1 MAKTNETD
9 KDKILSQVL
18 LDIEKQFGK
27 GAIMKLGDDTHNEIA
42 VSPSG
47 SLTLDLA
54 LGVGRYPKGR
64 IIEIYGPESSGKTT
78 FALHAIAEIQKA
90 GGRAAF
96 IDAEHALDPVYA
108 KNLGVN
114 INELLL
120 SQPDTGEQAL
130 EICEA
135 LVRSEAINI
144 VVIDSVAALV
154 PQAEIEGEMGDSH
167 VGLQARLMSQALRKL
182 SGTINKT
189 NTIAIF
195 INQLREKV
203 GVMFGNPETTPGG
216 RALKFY
222 STIRMDVRRSE
233 QIKQGD
239 SVIGNKTTVKIV
251 KNKVAPP
258 FKTAV
263 VEIMYG
269 EGVSRVSEIIDLG
282 VEAGIIDKS
291 GAWYSY
297 NGEKLG
303 QGKETVKA
311 LLKENDKL
319 RDELE
324 QKVREHFNMA
334 IKKEK

>member
-1 MAKTNETD
+1 MKIGIDIDNVISNFNNTLLEEYLLHDKTLRNSGVINKNADYIRNGMFDWTENEELTFY
-9 KDKILSQVL
+9 KKN
-18 LDIEKQFGK
+18 IE
-27 GAIMKLGDDTHNEIA
+27 
-42 VSPSG
+42 
-47 SLTLDLA
+47 
-54 LGVGRYPKGR
+54 R
-64 IIEIYGPESSGKTT
+64 I
-78 FALHAIAEIQKA
+78 
-90 GGRAAF
+90 
-96 IDAEHALDPVYA
+96 A

-239 SVIGNKTTVKIV
+239 SVKIV